1 MKSLMVRVVFCTM
14 CLYGMSVHGAWYSE
28 QQDIMGTS
36 VSVILWHESEAA
48 AEMAINAVMNE
59 MHRIDATYSPYRE
72 TSELSQ
78 MNREAGKA
86 NKGKPFSISAE
97 MGRLLNKGLY
107 YGALSEGAFDITY
120 ATLGR
125 FYNYRKKQAPSHAQ
139 EKALLSAIDYRSVV
153 LSVNGLSVFYTH
165 PALYI
170 DLGGIAKGFA
180 VDQAV
185 AILQEKGI
193 VHASVSAGGD
203 SRVLGDRRGRP
214 WMVGIKNPRGEDGVA
229 IMLPVTSSA
238 ISTSGDYERFFIND
252 DGTRVHHIINP
263 KTGQSTAD
271 LASVTVLGPE
281 GFDTDALSTTVFV
294 LGWQKGL
301 ALINRLKGFDCIIIT
316 RQGKVHYS
324 TELVPPPT

>member
-1 MKSLMVRVVFCTM
+1 MKSLVYCLVFCTA
-14 CLYGMSVHGAWYSE
+14 CLHGMSAYGAWYSE

-36 VSVILWHESEAA
+36 VSVTLWHESETAA
-48 AEMAINAVMNE
+48 KTAINAVMDE

-86 NKGKPFSISAE
+86 NKDKPFSISVE
-97 MGRLLNKGLY
+97 MGRLLNKALY

-120 ATLGR
+120 ATLAR
-125 FYNYRKKQAPSHAQ
+125 FYNYRKKQIPSHAQ
-139 EKALLSAIDYRSVV
+139 EEALLSAIDYQSVV
-153 LSVNGLSVFYTH
+153 LSTNGRSVFYTH

-180 VDQAV
+180 VDRAV
-185 AILQEKGI
+185 AILRKKGI
-193 VHASVSAGGD
+193 IHASVSAGGD
-203 SRVLGDRRGRP
+203 SRVLGNRRGRP
-214 WMVGIKNPRGEDGVA
+214 WMVGIKNPRGEDSVA
-229 IMLPVTSSA
+229 IMLPVTNSA
-238 ISTSGDYERFFIND
+238 VSTSGDYERFFIND

-263 KTGQSTAD
+263 KTGKSTD
-271 LASVTVLGPE
+271 GLASVTVLGPE

-294 LGWQKGL
+294 LGWEKGL

-324 TELVPPPT
+324 TELAPPPT